1 MAQINK
7 PKDYDTTEAYSEH
20 KQLPKG
26 GYVLK
31 VLGSEVKAT
40 KNGRGQY
47 IQLGCDIVEGD
58 FKDFYAQDWKA
69 QTNEDKRWRCNYYLN
84 IPKDDGSETDSYT
97 KRRFKT
103 VMLAF
108 EASNEGYHWNWDSD
122 SLKGKLIGGLFNI
135 REYTNQKGQIRQAT
149 NLAQLTNVDAIHNGT
164 FKLPDDDLIDQGG
177 IKEDPV
183 NDFMAIPDSDA
194 DALPF
199 A

>member
-1 MAQINK
+1 MAQIK
-7 PKDYDTTEAYSEH
+7 PFSDYDKTEAYTER

-31 VLGSEVKAT
+31 VLGSELKT
-40 KNGRGQY
+40 NSNGQY

-69 QTNEDKRWRCNYYLN
+69 QTNEDKKWHCNYLLN
-84 IPKDDGSETDSYT
+84 VPKEDGSEKDGWT

-108 EASNEGYHWNWDSD
+108 EASNEGYHWDWNTD

-135 REYTNQKGQIRQAT
+135 REYTNSQGKIRQAT
-149 NLAQLTNVDAIHNGT
+149 NLKQLINVDAIRNGT
-164 FKLPDDDLIDQGG
+164 YKLPDDDLIDQGG
-177 IKEDPV
+177 IHDDPV
-183 NDFMAIPDSDA
+183 NDFMTISDSDA

>member
-1 MAQINK
+1 MATIKK
-7 PKDYDTTEAYSEH
+7 PSDYDKTEAYAERR
-20 KQLPKG
+20 QLPKG

-31 VLGSEVKAT
+31 VLGSEVKE
-40 KNGRGQY
+40 NSNGQY

-58 FKDFYAQDWKA
+58 FKDFYAQDWRA
-69 QTNEDKRWRCNYYLN
+69 QTNEDKKWRCNYLLN
-84 IPKDDGSETDSYT
+84 IPKDDGSERDGWN

-108 EASNEGYHWNWDSD
+108 EASNEGYHWDWNSD

-135 REYTNQKGQIRQAT
+135 REYTNQQNQIRQAT
-149 NLAQLTNVDAIHNGT
+149 NLAQLTNVDAIRNGTYRLPEDKLLDHNG
-164 FKLPDDDLIDQGG
+164 G
-177 IKEDPV
+177 IQPDPV
-183 NDFMAIPDSDA
+183 NEFMAIPDSDA